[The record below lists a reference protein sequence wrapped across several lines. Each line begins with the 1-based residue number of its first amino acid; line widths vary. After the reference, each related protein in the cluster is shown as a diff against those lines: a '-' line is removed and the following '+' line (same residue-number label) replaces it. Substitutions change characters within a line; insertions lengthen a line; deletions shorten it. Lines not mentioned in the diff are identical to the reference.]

1 MSDQLFGRQ
10 EEYIRVRKAAV
21 DQMRLEPHEYTPYID
36 YQAKGM
42 SELRRGNARGS
53 RASSHTSISTDES
66 KPTVAEKSDVWE
78 AYLARTSKNREWGD
92 HLEIK
97 AIARAYNVDVKV
109 YIQAGVHSHHLG
121 EMVLGG
127 KYGIRRPVARI
138 AFHGWRHFSSARLP
152 SANPG
157 EPAVICLE
165 SYARLLDIDSSFSAS
180 DSSVSSPTSSQ
191 SVSETQSIF
200 DTQSTNS
207 DAFHDS
213 RPVIKS
219 ASLPQG
225 QYRNTRLHTRILAN
239 QAFMNAIRI

>member
-10 EEYIRVRKAAV
+10 EEYIKVRRAAV
-21 DQMRLEPHEYTPYID
+21 AQMRLEPHEYTPYID
-36 YQAKGM
+36 YRAKGM

-66 KPTVAEKSDVWE
+66 RPTGMEKADVWE
-78 AYLARTSKNREWGD
+78 AYLTRTAKNREWGD

-109 YIQAGVHSHHLG
+109 YIQAGVHSQHLG

-127 KYGIRRPVARI
+127 EANTKRPVARI

-152 SANPG
+152 TATPG
-157 EPAVICLE
+157 EPAVICVGSL
-165 SYARLLDIDSSFSAS
+165 ARLLNIDSSYSAS
-180 DSSVSSPTSSQ
+180 NSSVGSPNSSQ
-191 SVSETQSIF
+191 SVSETQSLF
-200 DTQSTNS
+200 DSQSTDS
-207 DAFHDS
+207 DASHES
-213 RPVIKS
+213 GPIPKGC
-219 ASLPQG
+219 G

-239 QAFMNAIRI
+239 QAFMDAIRP